1 MIKKVGENFKDGD
14 IIEFNKV
21 SEPLY
26 LYTDGQLFKI
36 APWEYN
42 ELILVSREKRHEK
55 FLQLKI
61 EDRFIGR

>member
-1 MIKKVGENFKDGD
+1 MIKRIDEGFEDGD

-26 LYTDGQLFKI
+26 LYTDGLLYKI

-42 ELILVSREKRHEK
+42 ELIRVSKEKRGEK
-55 FLQLKI
+55 FLELKTT
-61 EDRFIGR
+61 DRFFGR